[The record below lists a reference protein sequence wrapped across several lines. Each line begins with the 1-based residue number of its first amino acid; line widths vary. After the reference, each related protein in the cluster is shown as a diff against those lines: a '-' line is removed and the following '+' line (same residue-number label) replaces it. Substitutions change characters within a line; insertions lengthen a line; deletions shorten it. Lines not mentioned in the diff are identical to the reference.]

1 MFYEKLTVDMMMK
14 QLEDEPALK
23 SVGIVVECEWKCIR
37 DAIQEEIYYDIEN
50 AADEISHYGSHFIHY
65 DDVVIPYG
73 QSKAVA
79 AFLEAANEAH
89 QTKHVK
95 VICCETYP
103 SLAGQQFALEL
114 SKKGISTL
122 LIHDAA
128 AFTVMSRCNK
138 VVIGCHAVL
147 ANGGVLVPS
156 GGYNVVIAALH
167 SKVPVIVLTGMY
179 KLYPQFCSDQT
190 TINDIDSPNHI
201 MPYSLCDS
209 QLAEVDVVNPVYDYI
224 PPEYISLILTT
235 KGKYAP
241 SYIFRLMKENY
252 TDEDILLSLNSRFGN
267 N

>member
-1 MFYEKLTVDMMMK
+1 MLFR
-14 QLEDEPALK
+14 
-23 SVGIVVECEWKCIR
+23 S
-37 DAIQEEIYYDIEN
+37 
-50 AADEISHYGSHFIHY
+50 
-65 DDVVIPYG
+65 
-73 QSKAVA
+73 
-79 AFLEAANEAH
+79 
-89 QTKHVK
+89 
-95 VICCETYP
+95 YP
-103 SLAGQQFALEL
+103 SLVGQQFALEL

-156 GGYNVVIAALH
+156 GGYNIVLAALH

-224 PPEYISLILTT
+224 PPEYISLLLTT

-241 SYIFRLMKENY
+241 SYIFRLMKDNY
-252 TDEDILLSLNSRFGN
+252 TDEDILQSLNSRFDN